1 MSHKTSGEDK
11 LKLEMEKLELERQK
25 LEAEVIILRTAIDSW
40 AH

>member
-25 LEAEVIILRTAIDSW
+25 LEAEVIILRTAIDS
-40 AH
+40 